1 MGLMR
6 AGAAGW
12 LALVLVGVL
21 AAGMWAPGA
30 LAQGERD
37 TFRIGVAVS
46 LSGLLARDGA
56 QVQRAYEV
64 WKDAVNAQGGI
75 EVNGRRYPVEIIYY
89 DDESSEQRSAQLVER
104 LITVDQVDL
113 LLGGF
118 GSNAVFAAT
127 TAAERYG
134 YPYFS
139 GGASADPIFERGYY
153 FTFGLLNKTFEE
165 VRGAV
170 EVFGQ
175 LPDVKTVAIIGGDH
189 LFMQLAAEGFRYFA
203 ERMGLEVVHYEIF
216 PMTLREYNS
225 LILNVRRK
233 NPDVLLVGSLLP
245 QSLQVMRAL
254 RTIGWRPKGVAFS
267 YGPTVPDF
275 VEQLGDAAE
284 YVIAASE
291 WLPEFP
297 YADPVFGSAMGFA
310 EAFRAKYGV
319 EPEYVQAA
327 AAAGAVVQQ
336 AAIQALGITPPVSP
350 EERVAIARWVREN
363 TVETL
368 YGPVRFA
375 EDGGI
380 LTKEPIAVQIQN
392 GRLVHVHPRLD
403 DLNLEPAPVW
413 YPAPSRF

>member
-1 MGLMR
+1 
-6 AGAAGW
+6 
-12 LALVLVGVL
+12 
-21 AAGMWAPGA
+21 
-30 LAQGERD
+30 
-37 TFRIGVAVS
+37 
-46 LSGLLARDGA
+46 
-56 QVQRAYEV
+56 
-64 WKDAVNAQGGI
+64 
-75 EVNGRRYPVEIIYY
+75 
-89 DDESSEQRSAQLVER
+89 
-104 LITVDQVDL
+104 
-113 LLGGF
+113 
-118 GSNAVFAAT
+118 
-127 TAAERYG
+127 
-134 YPYFS
+134 
-139 GGASADPIFERGYY
+139 
-153 FTFGLLNKTFEE
+153 
-165 VRGAV
+165 
-170 EVFGQ
+170 
-175 LPDVKTVAIIGGDH
+175 
-189 LFMQLAAEGFRYFA
+189 
-203 ERMGLEVVHYEIF
+203 
-216 PMTLREYNS
+216 MTLREYNS

-336 AAIQALGITPPVSP
+336 AAIQALGITTPVSP